1 MLIRESMNE
10 FVKQKLDAYV
20 ASQGLRQ
27 TKQRNKLVEEIFSSA
42 EHFTIEELLER
53 LRKTDVRASR
63 ATVYR
68 TVKLLV
74 EAQMLFEIDLGE
86 DVTTYDPNFMENPV
100 HNHLVC
106 VDCGK
111 VVEFEDNHLE
121 LLNDC
126 LSRRMGF
133 RPVKK
138 SLRIEACC
146 EKLRSTGMCASLIE
160 ARVNQKRL
168 PNQRK

>member
-1 MLIRESMNE
+1 VNE
-10 FVKQKLDAYV
+10 VIKQRLDSYV
-20 ASQGLRQ
+20 ASMGLRQ
-27 TKQRNKLVEEIFSSA
+27 TKQRNELVEVIFSSN
-42 EHFTIEELLER
+42 EHFTVEELLDR
-53 LRKTDVRASR
+53 LRVSGISASR

-68 TVKLLV
+68 TLKMLV
-74 EAQMLFEIDLGE
+74 EAKMLSEIDLGE
-86 DVTTYDPNFMENPV
+86 EVTTYDPNFMENPI

-133 RPVKK
+133 RPMKK

-146 EKLRSTGMCASLIE
+146 EQLRAEGACSNLIK
-160 ARVNQKRL
+160 ARLDKKRL
-168 PNQRK
+168 PNRKK

>member
-1 MLIRESMNE
+1 MNPD
-10 FVKQKLDAYV
+10 VKEKLNAYV
-20 ASQGLRQ
+20 SAQGLRH
-27 TKQRNKLVEEIFSSA
+27 TNQRNELVEVIFSSD
-42 EHFTIEELLER
+42 EHFTIDNLFER
-53 LRKTDVRASR
+53 LRKRGIKAAR

-68 TVKLLV
+68 TLNLLV
-74 EAQMLFEIDLGE
+74 DAKMLIEIDLGD
-86 DVTTYDPNFMENPV
+86 DVTTYDPNFMENPA

-146 EKLRSTGMCASLIE
+146 EKLRTEGSCPNLIQ
-160 ARVNQKRL
+160 ARLNQKRM
-168 PNQRK
+168 PNKKGR

>member
-1 MLIRESMNE
+1 MNE
-10 FVKQKLDAYV
+10 FIKQKLDAYV
-20 ASQGLRQ
+20 ASKGLRQ
-27 TKQRNKLVEEIFSSA
+27 TKQRNELVEAIFSNTD
-42 EHFTIEELLER
+42 HFTVEELLDR
-53 LRKTDVRASR
+53 LRKTDIRASR

-68 TVKLLV
+68 TLNMLV
-74 EAQMLFEIDLGE
+74 DAQMLFEIDLGDE
-86 DVTTYDPNFMENPV
+86 VTTYDPNFMESPV

-111 VVEFEDNHLE
+111 VLEFEDNHLE

-146 EKLRSTGMCASLIE
+146 EKLRSAGSCPNLIQ
-160 ARVNQKRL
+160 ARISKKRL
-168 PNQRK
+168 PNRKK